1 MRPGATTD
9 RSISRQQKAAG
20 STAQWLSSSG
30 RGLGWPAEHRPSARQ
45 ADADWG
51 RRSPPSTARMYPRE
65 PRPTHLARSRARKNP
80 KGDNSSYTN
89 SSPAPPPTVRLA
101 WLGSPLGTAAT
112 LRDGR
117 TGTQCFPCCRLFWLF
132 LTMGP
137 VLDEFSLTWGVG
149 GCVMSLGKPGKASP
163 QREPACPSA
172 GTENVPGTSN
182 RTSRPTGTSS

>member
-1 MRPGATTD
+1 MQTCSRFQHCPEPRAERETKATDTAVID
-9 RSISRQQKAAG
+9 APRCYHRSLDIAA
-20 STAQWLSSSG
+20 AK
-30 RGLGWPAEHRPSARQ
+30 
-45 ADADWG
+45 G
-51 RRSPPSTARMYPRE
+51 RRTHSEVAEQLWPGSRLACRASSLCTPRERRLEAEDLPPPRAMYPRK

-101 WLGSPLGTAAT
+101 WLGPPLGTAAT

-137 VLDEFSLTWGVG
+137 VLDEFSLTWGVEED
-149 GCVMSLGKPGKASP
+149 A
-163 QREPACPSA
+163 
-172 GTENVPGTSN
+172 
-182 RTSRPTGTSS
+182 